1 MQYISF
7 NANTTVTPDT
17 ANRLSLQA
25 AYNNWAEGTE
35 PASILP
41 IRFNHDMNAHDR
53 DFPVVYVEP
62 IEEYL
67 EVDQKHSVWKVIT
80 AWTGGAV
87 VSWALVIGCVMIAR
101 ALLP

>member
-17 ANRLSLQA
+17 ANRLPWEA
-25 AYNNWAEGTE
+25 AFNNWAEENE
-35 PASILP
+35 PASILQA
-41 IRFNHDMNAHDR
+41 RFNHDMNAHDR
-53 DFPVVYVEP
+53 DFPLVYVEP
-62 IEEYL
+62 IEECL